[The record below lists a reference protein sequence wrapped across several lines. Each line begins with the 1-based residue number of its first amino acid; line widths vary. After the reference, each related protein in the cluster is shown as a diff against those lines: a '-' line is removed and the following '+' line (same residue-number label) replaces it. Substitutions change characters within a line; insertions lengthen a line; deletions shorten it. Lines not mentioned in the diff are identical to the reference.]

1 MAPSLRKGQSQV
13 APSPGEGQI
22 QAPYSIQKGQSQV
35 APSPGEREIQA
46 PFSVQEGRS
55 WVAPSLRKA
64 QSLEGQSPA
73 APSPREGEIQAP
85 YSIQKGQS
93 PVAPSLRPAQGSAVP
108 TPKLGSS
115 LAPRGP
121 AQEGPPDAPGVG
133 RSRRGPH
140 LAKYRAQSFSDQR
153 SFELSFRPTI
163 LRASDK
169 YSPPK

>member
-1 MAPSLRKGQSQV
+1 M
-13 APSPGEGQI
+13 
-22 QAPYSIQKGQSQV
+22 
-35 APSPGEREIQA
+35 
-46 PFSVQEGRS
+46 
-55 WVAPSLRKA
+55 APSLRKA

-108 TPKLGSS
+108 TPQLGSS